1 MAREKKRYELKQV
14 EDKAVEKSGS
24 FIRLETN
31 DRDFQA
37 EVPLIIH
44 DEDDDSSALQKLNV
58 PTKEEAPSRSHEP
71 GIETLIDSPA
81 GPAQGLEQTWGSES
95 SASSRIPW
103 GWFALLGLIL
113 SAALVWSL
121 TKVDKSQEQAKII
134 EQSANTTLTKDQESI
149 REATELIETI
159 EKTIRQYFK
168 ANTIEERLE
177 FVRHPERVKAL
188 METYYGEQKFP
199 LVSEP
204 VVEIISLQPITLEKL
219 ASFWMAN
226 VTLQRSKGHDLI
238 FEVLK
243 TGEVKIDWETLVCYQ
258 PVKWEDFVM
267 QRPSGQSL
275 DFRIYIEQND
285 LFSHEFA
292 DSSRWNCF
300 RISTLNSDEIVYGY
314 SEVGSQVSKDILAQI
329 AENSGQRVAL
339 ILRLEIPDGLQSRQ
353 GTIIEKVI
361 SNNWIFVKDPGG
373 PSP

>member
-31 DRDFQA
+31 DRDSQT

-188 METYYGEQKFP
+188 MEKHYGEQNFSLTNEP
-199 LVSEP
+199 LA
-204 VVEIISLQPITLEKL
+204 EIESLQPITLGMS
-219 ASFWMAN
+219 ASFWMGSVLLKDN
-226 VTLQRSKGHDLI
+226 KVRDLVL
-238 FEVLK
+238 EVPE
-243 TGEVKIDWETLVCYQ
+243 TGEVKIDWETFVCFQ
-258 PVKWEDFVM
+258 PMKWEKFIM
-267 QRPSGQSL
+267 ERPEGQSL
-275 DFRIYIEQND
+275 DFRVFVEPDN

-300 RISTLNSDEIVYGY
+300 RISTRDSGEIVYGY
-314 SEVGSQVSKDILAQI
+314 SEVGNQVSKDLLAQI
-329 AENSGQRVAL
+329 AQNQGQRVSV
-339 ILRLEIPDGLQSRQ
+339 ILRLEIPNGLQSRQ